1 MKQSNIRNF
10 SIIAHIDHGKST
22 LADRIMELTKTVD
35 ARNSKAQLL
44 DDMQVEQAHG
54 VTVKSRTV
62 RNHYRADNGQ
72 DYEFNFIDTPGHVDF
87 NYEVAKS
94 LAASDGVILLVDATQ
109 GIQAQTVANYRL
121 AVEAGLTILPVI
133 NKVDSP
139 NAQIELTTN
148 QLLDLDANFNPEM
161 ILKISAKTGQGVH
174 EVLEAI
180 VNFLPAPQGDVKNPL
195 KALVF
200 DSEYDSFKGVI
211 ASVRI
216 VDGVVNAGD
225 NLTLMA
231 DSAAFNA
238 KEVGIFTPAQLSTKQ
253 LGAGD
258 VGYIV
263 TGIKDPHLVRIG
275 DTITS
280 QANPTKEPLPGYE
293 PAKPMVYAGI
303 YPQGDYTEMKDALNK
318 LALNDSSLQLVPE
331 VSDALGPGFRG
342 GFLGIFHLQIIRE
355 RLRDEFG
362 VEVLTTAP
370 NVTYRV
376 HLKDVEQPILVDNPI
391 QFPDFEDIEMVEEPM
406 VDALITTNEGELNA
420 VMKLADQHK
429 GVFIDMGN
437 QGSLVELTYRMPLSE
452 IAYDFFNKLKSVS
465 HGYASLSTTLS
476 GYEIADVVRVDVQ
489 INYARVDALTFLTH
503 RVDAPEQTKQLVH
516 KLKYTIPRRLY
527 PMPAQA
533 VVEGRVIARV
543 DIPPLRKNAAV
554 NGNKYSVSKKQ
565 ALLRRQSINKRQ
577 AAQSDI
583 ELPQSVFNSIL
594 DLNN

>member
-1 MKQSNIRNF
+1 MNANNIRNF

-22 LADRIMELTKTVD
+22 LADRIMEQTKTINL
-35 ARNSKAQLL
+35 RESKDQLL
-44 DDMQVEQAHG
+44 DNMSVEQDHG

-62 RNHYRADNGQ
+62 RNHYHADNGT

-94 LAASDGVILLVDATQ
+94 LTASDGVILLVDATQ
-109 GIQAQTVANYRL
+109 GVQAQTVANFRL
-121 AVEAGLTILPVI
+121 AKQAGLKILPVI

-139 NAQIELTTN
+139 NAQVEITID
-148 QLLDLDANFNPEM
+148 QIVDLDPEFKNIN
-161 ILKISAKTGQGVH
+161 ILQISAKTGQGVH

-180 VNFLPAPQGDVKNPL
+180 VHELPAPTGDANQPL
-195 KALVF
+195 KGLVF

-211 ASVRI
+211 AYVRI
-216 VDGVVNAGD
+216 FDGTLKTNEHM
-225 NLTLMA
+225 TLMGEQQPF
-231 DSAAFNA
+231 DA
-238 KEVGIFTPAQLSTKQ
+238 KEIGIFTPSRVATKQ
-253 LGAGD
+253 MGAGD
-258 VGYIV
+258 VGYVV

-275 DTITS
+275 DTIT
-280 QANPTKEPLPGYE
+280 TKSNGTKKPLPGYK

-303 YPQGDYTEMKDALNK
+303 YPQGDYQELKDAINK
-318 LALNDSSLQLVPE
+318 LALNDSSLQLIPE

-342 GFLGIFHLQIIRE
+342 GFLGIFHLQIIKE
-355 RLRDEFG
+355 RLHDEYG
-362 VEVLTTAP
+362 VDVLTTAP
-370 NVTYRV
+370 NVTYQV
-376 HLKDVEQPILVDNPI
+376 HLKGTDEVLTVDNPV
-391 QFPDFEDIEMVEEPM
+391 QFPDFETIDYVEEPM
-406 VDALITTNEGELNA
+406 VKATITTTNDVLNA

-429 GVFIDMGN
+429 GQFENMGN
-437 QGSLVELTYRMPLSE
+437 QGNLVELSYRMPLSE

-465 HGYASLSTTLS
+465 HGYASLDTELA

-489 INYARVDALTFLTH
+489 INYARVDALTFITH
-503 RVDAPEQTKQLVH
+503 RMDAPTQTQQLVH
-516 KLKYTIPRRLY
+516 KLKYNVPRRLY

-554 NGNKYSVSKKQ
+554 NGNQYSVSKKQ

-577 AAQSDI
+577 AVKSDI

-594 DLNN
+594 ELDE

>member
-1 MKQSNIRNF
+1 MNQSNIRNF

-22 LADRIMELTKTVD
+22 LADRIMEMTNTITE
-35 ARNSKAQLL
+35 RESKAQLL
-44 DDMQVEQAHG
+44 DDMQVEQNHG

-62 RNHYRADNGQ
+62 RNRYRDDNGQ

-121 AVEAGLTILPVI
+121 AVEAGLKIMPVI

-139 NAQIELTTN
+139 NAQIEMTTQ
-148 QLLDLDANFNPEM
+148 QLLELDASFDAES
-161 ILKISAKTGQGVH
+161 ILQISAKTGQGVH
-174 EVLEAI
+174 AVLEAI
-180 VNFLPAPQGDVKNPL
+180 VNSLPAPNGDINKPL

-216 VDGVVNAGD
+216 IDGQVKAD
-225 NLTLMA
+225 QELLLMA
-231 DSAAFNA
+231 NSAAFTN
-238 KEVGIFTPAQLSTKQ
+238 KEVGIFTPAKAATKQ
-253 LGAGD
+253 LAAGD

-275 DTITS
+275 DTITN
-280 QANPTKEPLPGYE
+280 QNTPTDEPLPGYE
-293 PAKPMVYAGI
+293 PAQPMVYAGI
-303 YPQGDYTEMKDALNK
+303 YPQGDYNEMKDALNK

-355 RLRDEFG
+355 RLKDEFG
-362 VEVLTTAP
+362 IEVLTTAP

-376 HLKDVEQPILVDNPI
+376 HLKNQPNVLTVDNPI
-391 QFPDFEDIEMVEEPM
+391 QFPDFEQIEMVEEPM
-406 VDALITTNEGELNA
+406 VKAIITTNDAELSA

-429 GVFIDMGN
+429 GIFVDMGN
-437 QGSLVELTYRMPLSE
+437 QGSLVELTYQMPLSE

-465 HGYASLSTTLS
+465 HGYASLSTTLD
-476 GYEIADVVRVDVQ
+476 GYKLADVVRVDVQ
-489 INYARVDALTFLTH
+489 INYARVDALTFVTH
-503 RVDAPEQTKQLVH
+503 RTDAPEQTKQLVH

-554 NGNKYSVSKKQ
+554 NGNQYSVSKKQ

-577 AAQSDI
+577 AVKSDV

-594 DLNN
+594 DLNE